1 MATYESRKVGPNE
14 FSFVGYPM
22 QVQAVD
28 YTFEDLESDPVSTLR
43 MIKTP
48 VEAGI
53 FVMGLMHLVTDAFV
67 GGTVDNIAIG
77 DSGGT
82 NEFDGGTDV
91 APVDGDVTSMS
102 HGKFYATADYISVG
116 HNVRTAGEGT
126 LFIFYIDKR
135 TNWRTK
141 NDL

>member
-14 FSFVGYPM
+14 FSFVGYPL

-28 YTFEDLESDPVSTLR
+28 YTYEDLEGDSVSKLK
-43 MIKTP
+43 MIKVP
-48 VEAGI
+48 IEAGI
-53 FVMGLMHLVTDAFV
+53 IVKEVMHLVTDDFT
-67 GGTVDNIAIG
+67 GGTAQNIAIG

-82 NEFDGGTDV
+82 EEFDGGTNV
-91 APVDGDVTSMS
+91 APVAGDMVTAT
-102 HGKFYATADYISVG
+102 GKYYPSTDYISVG

-135 TNWRTK
+135 TNWRTAG
-141 NDL
+141 NV